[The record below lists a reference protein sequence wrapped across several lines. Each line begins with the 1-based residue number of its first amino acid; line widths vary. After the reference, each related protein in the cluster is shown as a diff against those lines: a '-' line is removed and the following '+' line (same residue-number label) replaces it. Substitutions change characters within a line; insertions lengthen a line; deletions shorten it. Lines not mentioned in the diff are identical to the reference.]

1 MMKPQS
7 LLLVVAI
14 CCGALLVSCDQQSPL
29 TLIVKPVYG
38 VSQANEIY
46 HATSGL
52 PVWFSLTAQSQDVE
66 LSSVKIIAF
75 DTYYSTQQL
84 LDTNLTGHSLATID
98 WKYTLPFYNGTMP
111 VRFTFLATAM
121 DGKSIP
127 VDIVVFVSPA
137 GDGHITTTE
146 MVSMYSA
153 ASGNKSGFNFST
165 LSTCFPQLHADS
177 AFAIYDLPQPN
188 TTHHDAISRRW
199 SSSTG
204 VYFAKGG
211 NFDYGNA
218 TVASIQATYNS
229 MLRDNTVI
237 DIQSDDVIF
246 VGDKQR
252 AFGVIKVVTVCDEP
266 RVANDRYIFSAKT
279 FLTSQHKN

>member
-1 MMKPQS
+1 MKHQS
-7 LLLVVAI
+7 LFLVVAI

-52 PVWFSLTAQSQDVE
+52 PVWFSLKAQSMTTE
-66 LSSVKIIAF
+66 LNAVKVNAF
-75 DTYYSTQQL
+75 DTYYSSRPL
-84 LDTNLTGHSLATID
+84 LDTILTGQSAVHID
-98 WKYTLPFYNGTMP
+98 WQYTLPFYNNTTP
-111 VRFTFLATAM
+111 VRFTFMATTI
-121 DGKSIP
+121 DGNSLP
-127 VDIVVFVSPA
+127 VDIIVLVAPA
-137 GDGHITTTE
+137 GYGHITTTE

-177 AFAIYDLPQPN
+177 AFAIYDLPQPD

-211 NFDYGNA
+211 SFDYGNA